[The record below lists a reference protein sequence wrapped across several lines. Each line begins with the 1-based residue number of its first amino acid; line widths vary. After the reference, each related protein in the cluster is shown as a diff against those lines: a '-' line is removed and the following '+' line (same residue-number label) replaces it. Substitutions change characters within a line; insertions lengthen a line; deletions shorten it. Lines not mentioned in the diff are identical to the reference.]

1 VTTPTA
7 FFFIVVFMAACT
19 VPMQPSMPILQE
31 GNTLISCGKKD
42 HMYLTQEAYPMDQW
56 HA

>member
-1 VTTPTA
+1 MTTPTV